1 MQDFRKLIVWEKA
14 QELTLHIYK
23 ATRKFPTDEKF
34 GLIAQMRSASSSMG
48 ANIADG
54 CGRGSQREFLRYL
67 YIATGSAFEIENHI
81 LLAQQLDYL
90 DEKSAAS
97 LIEGVVEIKKNT
109 FWSDSQGQG
118 DMLNE
123 LKWSITA
130 NEKEG

>member
-23 ATRKFPTDEKF
+23 ATRKFPTDEKL

-48 ANIADG
+48 ANIAEG

>member
-48 ANIADG
+48 ANIAEG

-97 LIEGVVEIKKNT
+97 LIEGVVEIKKILSGLIRKVKVT
-109 FWSDSQGQG
+109 C
-118 DMLNE
+118 
-123 LKWSITA
+123 
-130 NEKEG
+130 